1 MAEKFAAEGCSLAI
15 NYVSNADRAKQTA
28 EKLEKEYNATVVV
41 IQGVC
46 ELSAAVRREAR
57 LTNQGNR
64 AGCRCVG
71 GL

>member
-28 EKLEKEYNATVVV
+28 EKLEKEYNAKVVI

-46 ELSAAVRREAR
+46 EIP
-57 LTNQGNR
+57 
-64 AGCRCVG
+64 
-71 GL
+71 